1 MRHPHVAKWLSRN
14 RHRTRATA
22 SFKGDQRSSSADWSH
37 LVEIVLDMLDDMGP
51 CCRLRKCVGGVMRAQ
66 RGPRDQ
72 RDKQAQ
78 RADDRCGVYS
88 PPSFCAAA
96 PIHDANSVRNHP
108 GLQHSPGC
116 EITASLLK
124 RHFCG
129 HLGPERGQTLA
140 GPGPGPH
147 NTTTASGVTVTNN
160 PLTHGRA
167 LLATA
172 GCLESGAGGSGNVNR
187 PLQRGRPGL
196 PPRQRTHPA
205 QTLRT
210 GQITRQAA

>member
-1 MRHPHVAKWLSRN
+1 MRRQRNPVRREIVRHPHVAKWLSRN

-129 HLGPERGQTLA
+129 HLGLERGQTL
-140 GPGPGPH
+140 PKPGPH
-147 NTTTASGVTVTNN
+147 NTTTASGATVTNN
-160 PLTHGRA
+160 PLAESAPCADSTDRPDNK
-167 LLATA
+167 A
-172 GCLESGAGGSGNVNR
+172 GSIISRES
-187 PLQRGRPGL
+187 
-196 PPRQRTHPA
+196 
-205 QTLRT
+205 TLSPSC
-210 GQITRQAA
+210 